1 MVFVPW
7 PNSVLDT
14 STRTLPSGVTSTP
27 ASELRMRS
35 PEPVK
40 PEP

>member
-7 PNSVLDT
+7 PNSVFET

-27 ASELRMRS
+27 ASEFKYTS
-35 PEPVK
+35 PEPVN
-40 PEP
+40 PDP